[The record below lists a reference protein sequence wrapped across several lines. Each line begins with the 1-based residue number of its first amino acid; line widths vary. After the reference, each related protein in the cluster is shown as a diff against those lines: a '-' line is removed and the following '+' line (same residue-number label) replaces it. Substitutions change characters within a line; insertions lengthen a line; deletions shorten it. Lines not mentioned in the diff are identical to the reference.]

1 MYKRQDG
8 DSDTDA
14 EPDVVGSEEE
24 EEEGEEQEEEVEDE
38 SEDSVSGVETI
49 RIENVTVSH
58 KLYTAAASCFCSAC
72 RVRDYDKCM
81 VFSVYPALC
90 PSGSVERG

>member
-1 MYKRQDG
+1 M
-8 DSDTDA
+8 
-14 EPDVVGSEEE
+14 VGSEEE